1 MASQGKDGQLISQV
15 RQGDLV
21 ALGVLY
27 RRHKTQVFR
36 IALAITRDP
45 TAAEDI
51 LQECFLRLYAAIDRF
66 DETRPLLPWLY
77 RVTVNLSYNWVTRR
91 NRWLSPLEDAVERL
105 QAGPKSSPE
114 RSVERNE
121 LQRIVREA
129 LDSLKFEH
137 RAVLVLFYLGGFS
150 VKEIAH
156 VLDLPAGTVKSR
168 LHYGRERLRR
178 RLEGDSRVRGG
189 VAYEFS

>member
-1 MASQGKDGQLISQV
+1 MTSQDQDGQLISRV
-15 RQGDLV
+15 RQGDLL
-21 ALGVLY
+21 ALGTLY
-27 RRHKTQVFR
+27 TRHKMQVFR
-36 IALAITRDP
+36 IALAVTRDP

-51 LQECFLRLYAAIDRF
+51 LQECFLRLYASVDRF

-114 RSVERNE
+114 RSVERHE

-129 LDSLKFEH
+129 LDSLKLKH
-137 RAVLVLFYLGGFS
+137 RVVLVLFYLGGFS
-150 VKEIAH
+150 VKEVAY
-156 VLDLPAGTVKSR
+156 VLDLPTGTVKSR
-168 LHYGRERLRR
+168 LYYGRERLRS

-189 VAYEFS
+189 MVYEFS

>member
-1 MASQGKDGQLISQV
+1 MTSQDQDGQLISRV
-15 RQGDLV
+15 RQGDLL
-21 ALGVLY
+21 ALGTLY
-27 RRHKTQVFR
+27 TRHKMQVFR
-36 IALAITRDP
+36 IALAVTRDP

-51 LQECFLRLYAAIDRF
+51 LQECFLRLYAAVDRF

-114 RSVERNE
+114 RSVERHE

-129 LDSLKFEH
+129 LDSLKLKH
-137 RAVLVLFYLGGFS
+137 RVVLVLFYLGGFS
-150 VKEIAH
+150 VKEVAY
-156 VLDLPAGTVKSR
+156 VLDLPTGTVKSR
-168 LHYGRERLRR
+168 LYYGRERLRS

-189 VAYEFS
+189 MVYEFS